1 MSNKKRYD
9 NRHCALFKGEYQ
21 RADNM
26 YEFKWTDTFGK
37 RHSIYAVD
45 LDELRYKEQRLELN
59 KLEGIKEAPAGLT
72 VESLYETWKN
82 LKRGMHCGQRIKVN
96 TSGQKFQIYF
106 TKQDQT
112 HR

>member
-21 RADNM
+21 RADNI
-26 YEFKWTDTFGK
+26 YEFKWSDTFGK
-37 RHSIYAVD
+37 RHSIYAAD

-72 VESLYETWKN
+72 VESLYET
-82 LKRGMHCGQRIKVN
+82 
-96 TSGQKFQIYF
+96 
-106 TKQDQT
+106 
-112 HR
+112 